1 MKVLSS
7 VVAASVK
14 ATSQS
19 SFSGTEGCYASVV
32 PLRKSVDKLR
42 ELRNK
47 LVGNIQGVLPL
58 VDWHTTVIYSK
69 DNVDAESIYDKIGV
83 DPSIQFL
90 AKPVKVEY
98 WDGHKGQGVL
108 VLVMKSDGLTSLHA
122 RFRRLGLTPTFDPYV
137 PHMTL
142 ASDFDDPELGKELAA
157 SLTESLDDTVLEF
170 CGLRVE
176 DVS

>member
-1 MKVLSS
+1 MKVVSS
-7 VVAASVK
+7 VVTESVNAK
-14 ATSQS
+14 SLS

-58 VDWHTTVIYSK
+58 VDWHTTVIFSK
-69 DNVDAESIYDKIGV
+69 DNVDANSIYDKIGV
-83 DPSIQFL
+83 DPSIQYT

-108 VLVMKSDGLTSLHA
+108 VLLLKSDGLQKLHT

-142 ASDFDDPELGKELAA
+142 ASDFNDPELGKMMAA
-157 SLTESLDDTVLEF
+157 SLTKSLDNTALEF